1 MISLSAHNITVDN
14 MHITMTDMMPVSLCL
29 ATHELFDTKR
39 YQQNFCDHCLLR
51 SPDTE
56 TSNAIWPMKKEL
68 GASQYQKK
76 YLEGHKA
83 VIVSSID
90 KILSLTTARYSNL
103 NLRSIEA
110 LVKDG
115 KGMMRK
121 VIQATSFEDIVLM
134 EPSFKSKIVLPV
146 YELFL
151 ESMKRSMP
159 GVR

>member
-1 MISLSAHNITVDN
+1 
-14 MHITMTDMMPVSLCL
+14 MTDVMPVGLCL

-56 TSNAIWPMKKEL
+56 TANVIWPIKKEL

-83 VIVSSID
+83 AIISNID
-90 KILSLTTARYSNL
+90 KILSLTTARYANISIK
-103 NLRSIEA
+103 SIEA

-115 KGMMRK
+115 KSILRK
-121 VIQATSFEDIVLM
+121 VAQATSFEDILFL
-134 EPSFKSKIVLPV
+134 EPAFKSKIVLPV
-146 YELFL
+146 YELFS
-151 ESMKRSMP
+151 ESMKRSAQRM
-159 GVR
+159 V